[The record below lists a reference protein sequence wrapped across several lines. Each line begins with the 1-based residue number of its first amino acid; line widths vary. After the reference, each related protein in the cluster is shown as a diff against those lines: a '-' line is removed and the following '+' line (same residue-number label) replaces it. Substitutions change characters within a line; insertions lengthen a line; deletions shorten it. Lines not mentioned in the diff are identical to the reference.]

1 MISAS
6 EIASR
11 EQARRNL
18 RKETYRVLLEQ
29 FSRKIKAAS
38 ERREPSVTLVVPP
51 FVIGFPMYPFDEA
64 LVYLRRQLVISGYS
78 VSQGLEPGQFIVNW
92 QRARPKASPRV
103 APVTGAGGGGDTAD
117 DFFASLANL
126 QKTAQ
131 QIRAKGK

>member
-6 EIASR
+6 EIAQR

-18 RKETYRVLLEQ
+18 RKETYKTILEQ

-38 ERREPSVTLVVPP
+38 ERRDAFATLVVPP

-64 LVYLRRQLVISGYS
+64 IVYLRRQLVISGYS
-78 VSQGLEPGQFIVNW
+78 VRQGIESGQFIVTW
-92 QRARPKASPRV
+92 QSARPKPPPKST
-103 APVTGAGGGGDTAD
+103 APAPLEGDTAD
-117 DFFASLANL
+117 DFFSSLANL

-131 QIRAKGK
+131 QIRSRGK

>member
-18 RKETYRVLLEQ
+18 RKETYRSILEQ
-29 FSRKIKAAS
+29 FSKKIKAAS
-38 ERREPSVTLVVPP
+38 ERREPSVSLVVPP
-51 FVIGFPMYPFDEA
+51 FVIGFPMYPMDEA

-92 QRARPKASPRV
+92 QRARPKSTPRPTT
-103 APVTGAGGGGDTAD
+103 APVSEGD
-117 DFFASLANL
+117 DFFSSLANL

-131 QIRAKGK
+131 QIRSKGK

>member
-18 RKETYRVLLEQ
+18 RKETYRVIIDQ
-29 FSRKIKAAS
+29 FSRKIQAAS
-38 ERREPSVTLVVPP
+38 ERREPFVTLVVPP

-64 LVYLRRQLVISGYS
+64 IVYLRRQLVISGYS
-78 VSQGLEPGQFIVNW
+78 VSQGLEPGQFVVNW
-92 QRARPKASPRV
+92 QRARPKA
-103 APVTGAGGGGDTAD
+103 APAVVTGGDTAD
-117 DFFASLANL
+117 DFFSSLANL

-131 QIRAKGK
+131 QIRSRGK

>member
-18 RKETYRVLLEQ
+18 RKETYRVIIEQ
-29 FSRKIKAAS
+29 FSRKIQAAS
-38 ERREPSVTLVVPP
+38 ERRESSVTLVVPP

-64 LVYLRRQLVISGYS
+64 IVYLRRQLVISGYS

-92 QRARPKASPRV
+92 QKARPKAAPAV
-103 APVTGAGGGGDTAD
+103 APGGDSAD
-117 DFFASLANL
+117 DFFSSLANL

-131 QIRAKGK
+131 QIRSRGK

>member
-18 RKETYRVLLEQ
+18 RKETYRVIIDQ
-29 FSRKIKAAS
+29 FSRKIQAAS
-38 ERREPSVTLVVPP
+38 ERREPFVTLIVPP

-78 VSQGLEPGQFIVNW
+78 VSQGLEPGQLVVNW
-92 QRARPKASPRV
+92 QKARPKAAPRE
-103 APVTGAGGGGDTAD
+103 APVYSEGD

>member
-18 RKETYRVLLEQ
+18 RKETYRVIIDQ
-29 FSRKIKAAS
+29 FSRKIQAAS
-38 ERREPSVTLVVPP
+38 ERRESSVTLVVPP

-78 VSQGLEPGQFIVNW
+78 VSQGLEPGQFVVNW
-92 QRARPKASPRV
+92 QRARPKAPRV
-103 APVTGAGGGGDTAD
+103 GEVPVSSEGD
-117 DFFASLANL
+117 DFFSSLANL

>member
-18 RKETYRVLLEQ
+18 RKETYKSILEQ
-29 FSRKIKAAS
+29 FSKKIKAAS
-38 ERREPSVTLVVPP
+38 ERREPSVSLVVPP
-51 FVIGFPMYPFDEA
+51 FVIGFPMYPFEEA

-92 QRARPKASPRV
+92 QRARPKSTPRTTT
-103 APVTGAGGGGDTAD
+103 APVSEGD
-117 DFFASLANL
+117 DFFSSLANL

-131 QIRAKGK
+131 QIRSRGK

>member
-18 RKETYRVLLEQ
+18 RKETYKTILEQ

-38 ERREPSVTLVVPP
+38 ERRELAVTLVVPP

-64 LVYLRRQLVISGYS
+64 LVYLRRQLVNSGYS

-92 QRARPKASPRV
+92 QRARPKAAPREV
-103 APVTGAGGGGDTAD
+103 PVGTPGDTAD
-117 DFFASLANL
+117 DFFSSLANL

-131 QIRAKGK
+131 QIRARGK

>member
-18 RKETYRVLLEQ
+18 RKETYRVIIDQ
-29 FSRKIKAAS
+29 FSRKIQAAS
-38 ERREPSVTLVVPP
+38 ERRESSVTLVVPP

-78 VSQGLEPGQFIVNW
+78 VSQGLEPGQFVVNW
-92 QRARPKASPRV
+92 QKARPKA
-103 APVTGAGGGGDTAD
+103 APVAATGGDTAD
-117 DFFASLANL
+117 DFFSSLANL

-131 QIRAKGK
+131 QIRSRGK

>member
-18 RKETYRVLLEQ
+18 RKETYRVIIDQ
-29 FSRKIKAAS
+29 FSRKIQAAS
-38 ERREPSVTLVVPP
+38 ERRESSVTLVVPP

-78 VSQGLEPGQFIVNW
+78 VSQGLDPGQFVENW
-92 QRARPKASPRV
+92 QRARPKAAPRV
-103 APVTGAGGGGDTAD
+103 GEVPVSSEGD
-117 DFFASLANL
+117 DFFSSLANL

-131 QIRAKGK
+131 QIRSRGK

>member
-11 EQARRNL
+11 EHARRNL
-18 RKETYRVLLEQ
+18 RKETYKTILEQ

-38 ERREPSVTLVVPP
+38 ERRESSVTLVVPP

-92 QRARPKASPRV
+92 QKARPKPAPREV
-103 APVTGAGGGGDTAD
+103 PGVSTAPGDTAD

>member
-29 FSRKIKAAS
+29 FSRKIQAAS
-38 ERREPSVTLVVPP
+38 ERHEPSVTLVVPP

-78 VSQGLEPGQFIVNW
+78 VSQGLEPGQLVVNW
-92 QRARPKASPRV
+92 QKARPKAALRV
-103 APVTGAGGGGDTAD
+103 HEVPVSSEAD
-117 DFFASLANL
+117 DFFSSLANL

-131 QIRAKGK
+131 QIRSRGK

>member
-18 RKETYRVLLEQ
+18 RKETYKTILEQ
-29 FSRKIKAAS
+29 FSRKIQAAS

-64 LVYLRRQLVISGYS
+64 LVYLRRQLVNSGYS
-78 VSQGLEPGQFIVNW
+78 VSQGLEPGHLIVNW
-92 QRARPKASPRV
+92 QRARPKAAPRV
-103 APVTGAGGGGDTAD
+103 GEAPVYSEGD

-131 QIRAKGK
+131 QIRARGK